1 MMKIKSREEFVRLAS
16 KRVNSAIKAIQEV
29 EKLAN
34 RSIYDYTQKDMDM
47 IFQALAHEVE
57 TCKNIYKLSLRVD
70 SWVEFSLEGDSGPP
84 PEEAPEEDPKT

>member
-34 RSIYDYTQKDMDM
+34 RSTYDYTQKDMDM
-47 IFQALAHEVE
+47 VFHAL
-57 TCKNIYKLSLRVD
+57 T
-70 SWVEFSLEGDSGPP
+70 
-84 PEEAPEEDPKT
+84 